1 MTDSEDLA
9 ETNNANKVLI
19 FDGVDM
25 CELREPNEMAG
36 IRKASLASA
45 SASSVEGM
53 QFGSLGLS

>member
-45 SASSVEGM
+45 SSVEGM
-53 QFGSLGLS
+53 QFGGLGLS